1 MKLVIM
7 GQAPGKNHG
16 FGAPFAGPTGRR
28 LARFCGLETVE
39 QLRERAVLM
48 NLWGRY
54 PGKAKS
60 VQGDAFPESERAKR
74 AAARRRAALA
84 ASGCEVLVCCGRR
97 VASCFGVGDAPF
109 LEWREVPLAR
119 GKNARV
125 VVVPHPSGVS
135 RWWQDPDA
143 CGRASAL
150 LAEIFGT
157 GAPRGIPGPSETRSP
172 G

>member
-1 MKLVIM
+1 M

-16 FGAPFAGPTGRR
+16 FGAPFEGPTGRR

-54 PGKAKS
+54 PGRGKW
-60 VQGDAFPESERAKR
+60 VQGDAFPASDRARR
-74 AAARRRAALA
+74 AAARRRSALA
-84 ASGCEVLVCCGRR
+84 ASGCEVLVCCGRL

-135 RWWQDPDA
+135 RWWNDEA
-143 CGRASAL
+143 SRERAAKFLASVVGRAA
-150 LAEIFGT
+150 
-157 GAPRGIPGPSETRSP
+157 
-172 G
+172 